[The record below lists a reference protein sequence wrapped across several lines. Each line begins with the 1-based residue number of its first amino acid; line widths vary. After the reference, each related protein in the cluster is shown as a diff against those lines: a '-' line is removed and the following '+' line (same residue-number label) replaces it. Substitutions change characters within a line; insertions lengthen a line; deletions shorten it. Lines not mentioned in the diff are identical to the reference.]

1 MKTQHDF
8 STEEEAGF
16 EIARIMQRRGAAFV
30 VHALSLHAD
39 LVELVYDY
47 QSEAHTD
54 PRFSELRAR
63 AWKLLEKDE
72 AGRRKTMGAAQDK
85 LGREGK

>member
-16 EIARIMQRRGAAFV
+16 EIARIMQRKGAAFV
-30 VHALSLHAD
+30 VHALDLHAD
-39 LVELVYDY
+39 LVELIYDY

-54 PRFSELRAR
+54 PRFAKLRAR
-63 AWKLLEKDE
+63 AYTLLEKMRVE
-72 AGRRKTMGAAQDK
+72 TETTEM
-85 LGREGK
+85 REEK